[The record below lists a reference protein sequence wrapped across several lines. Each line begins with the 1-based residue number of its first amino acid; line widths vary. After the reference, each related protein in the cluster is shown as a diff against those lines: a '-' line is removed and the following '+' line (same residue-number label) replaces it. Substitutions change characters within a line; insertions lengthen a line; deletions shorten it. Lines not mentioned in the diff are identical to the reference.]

1 MKRRLKPRTALAA
14 LAVLASACPPLHAAE
29 HITLRNGFE
38 LDCIRRVPSGDR
50 VRLYLIPTASAASDQ
65 PASADAS
72 YIEVLATSVLR
83 VDTIPDPAATPVGV
97 VPLAPSLSSPSL
109 LSSRS
114 AAKGSALPRT
124 PIPPTTTP
132 LTPSEIH
139 QLLTRAG
146 ALHNIDADLL
156 ASVVQA
162 ESGGNALAVSRAG
175 ARGLMQLMPSTA
187 SLLNVRDSFAPE
199 QNIGGGT
206 AYLDALL
213 TRYNDNIALA
223 LAAYNAGPAAVDRY
237 RGIPPYAETRAY
249 VARVIREFNRRKRA
263 AALAQLAAK

>member
-1 MKRRLKPRTALAA
+1 MKRRFKPRTALAA

-50 VRLYLIPTASAASDQ
+50 VRLYLIPTAASTQ
-65 PASADAS
+65 PADAN

-83 VDTIPDPAATPVGV
+83 VETIPDPTPTPAA
-97 VPLAPSLSSPSL
+97 LAPAV
-109 LSSRS
+109 
-114 AAKGSALPRT
+114 AAPT
-124 PIPPTTTP
+124 PTQPAA

-139 QLLTRAG
+139 QLLARAG
-146 ALHNIDADLL
+146 ALHNIDADLV

-162 ESGGNALAVSRAG
+162 ESGGNARAVSRAG
-175 ARGLMQLMPSTA
+175 AQGLMQLMPGTA

-263 AALAQLAAK
+263 AAPAPTQLAAK